1 MYISFAY
8 FVWQKNSKNLHLDT
22 EKAKEAKLD
31 GREETE
37 EDSPVESAH
46 SSEDSYD
53 WRTRRKTTD
62 IIDSVKKRV
71 AMRSCPSNEQST
83 ESVDEGSAPLPQS
96 DRNLTLDEKLE
107 ELVPERKSL
116 SAAAQQCL
124 SLDRNRSLFKSPPT
138 YTTLECMFGPSVSTV
153 SSNSLY
159 SSFRSCDGS
168 ILGMRRKLSDHSE
181 KSSPLESADSF
192 ESTPNKG
199 AGDDMEQ
206 KSSGRR
212 RKCREKSPTRPGFFK
227 SISSPSK
234 IINYVQR
241 HRSNGSSEGS
251 FEENSSHRN
260 GLGSLQNGEE
270 RSSSSDSSESPRP
283 NLREV
288 SKSVSYKKSQTPTT
302 SITLSSDDL
311 EIEDQKTCSSE
322 LEEIEEALKSPTLK
336 NPFRKRSGAMS
347 LGDDRPRSSSAPNSP
362 CFDLPAEDVQGNTS
376 N

>member
-1 MYISFAY
+1 M
-8 FVWQKNSKNLHLDT
+8 
-22 EKAKEAKLD
+22 
-31 GREETE
+31 
-37 EDSPVESAH
+37 ESAH

-96 DRNLTLDEKLE
+96 DKNLTLDEKLE

-138 YTTLECMFGPSVSTV
+138 YTTLECMFGPSVSNV

-168 ILGMRRKLSDHSE
+168 ILGMRRKLSEHSE
-181 KSSPLESADSF
+181 KSSHLESANSF
-192 ESTPNKG
+192 ESTPNKD
-199 AGDDMEQ
+199 AEDDMEQ
-206 KSSGRR
+206 KGSGRR
-212 RKCREKSPTRPGFFK
+212 RKRREKSPTRPGFFK

-270 RSSSSDSSESPRP
+270 RSSSSEGSCSESPRP
-283 NLREV
+283 NLKEV
-288 SKSVSYKKSQTPTT
+288 SRSASYKKSQTPTT

-311 EIEDQKTCSSE
+311 ENDGQQTYSIE

-336 NPFRKRSGAMS
+336 NPFRKRSGALS

-362 CFDLPAEDVQGNTS
+362 CFDLPAADVQGNTS
-376 N
+376 T